1 MKKSLF
7 TVAGCMVLAAAFTAC
22 GGQKKT
28 QEAAE
33 ETAAPAATTTINV
46 STTPNGAETQALEL
60 PTDADGYITIFDG
73 KTFNG
78 WRGYGKDQVPA
89 RWTIEDGCIKFN
101 GTGTG
106 EGQTTG
112 GGDLIF
118 AHKFKN
124 FELTFEY
131 KISKGGNS
139 GIFVLAQEVPSIRCS
154 TTRITQMLRWVRMAT
169 VRQLLCMT

>member
-60 PTDADGYITIFDG
+60 PIDADGYITIFDG
-73 KTFNG
+73 KTFKPSTAG
-78 WRGYGKDQVPA
+78 VVMA
-89 RWTIEDGCIKFN
+89 RTRF
-101 GTGTG
+101 
-106 EGQTTG
+106 
-112 GGDLIF
+112 L
-118 AHKFKN
+118 
-124 FELTFEY
+124 
-131 KISKGGNS
+131 
-139 GIFVLAQEVPSIRCS
+139 LAGPS
-154 TTRITQMLRWVRMAT
+154 RMAASSST
-169 VRQLLCMT
+169 VQAQAKARPLVVVT